1 MTRGLRTPSRKET
14 MAGDRKTDESLGIEF
29 IVGYG
34 GRGEEEKGE
43 TQKLPLQKTD

>member
-1 MTRGLRTPSRKET
+1 MT
-14 MAGDRKTDESLGIEF
+14 GDRQTDESLDIEV

-34 GRGEEEKGE
+34 GRRENEKGE